1 MKKIK
6 LCVAALLIA
15 VNSYSENGY
24 NVPPDISIIQEIN
37 NRIHE
42 IVDAIRMDMFYGRIT
57 QDNGMYYINEVMT
70 IKKRNED
77 LISELSNK
85 KQVAQE
91 DYIDSIDCE
100 NCDEID

>member
-6 LCVAALLIA
+6 LSVAALLIA
-15 VNSYSENGY
+15 MNSYGENGY

-42 IVDAIRMDMFYGRIT
+42 IVDAIRMDMFYGRIN

-77 LISELSNK
+77 LINELSNK
-85 KQVAQE
+85 KQVNQE
-91 DYIDSIDCE
+91 DYHNSLDCE
-100 NCDEID
+100 NCDETD